1 MEGDKF
7 LGVWHQVMTIG
18 AIAFIFIAL
27 LIYVV
32 YKIRLASIADFKGKY
47 DFIRQ
52 NEIKVLQWTFYT
64 VGVAVMMIANTYG
77 RGSLEFDWGWFL
89 VRLFIALAGGT
100 LVGYVASLVFKY
112 YYPTRVHRKLNK
124 WRYMSRTNP
133 NTGNKM
139 KLLGEDEEDLH
150 LDEGMQAEEN
160 IFSVD
165 YDVWM
170 DPVSKEVRV
179 EKYPGHLEA
188 VRCNNC
194 GFYTMK
200 VVLEEIIEAPTT
212 TSKGQLVKNYKCE
225 YCKSIRATQFTVA
238 RLQEG
243 DQYTPQKVMYRT
255 NQNVDLVKLEIHGIS
270 GEWKSY
276 EFQNLEQARNFLEEY
291 ERENAAS

>member
-1 MEGDKF
+1 MDEEKF
-7 LGVWHQVMTIG
+7 LEIWHQVMTIG
-18 AIAFIFIAL
+18 TIASVLIAL
-27 LIYVV
+27 LMYLV
-32 YKIRLASIADFKGKY
+32 YKIRLTSISDFKAKY
-47 DFIRQ
+47 DYIRQ
-52 NEIKVLQWTFYT
+52 NEIKLLQWTFYM
-64 VGVAVMMIANTYG
+64 VGVAVTMIANTYG
-77 RGSLEFDWGWFL
+77 KESLEFDWGWFL
-89 VRLFIALAGGT
+89 VRLFISLAGGT
-100 LVGYVASLVFKY
+100 LVGYVAFLVFKY
-112 YYPTRVHRKLNK
+112 YYPTRLHRKLNK
-124 WRYMSRTNP
+124 WRYMPRINP
-133 NTGNKM
+133 KTGNKM
-139 KLLGEDEEDLH
+139 KLLGEEEEDLH

-170 DPVSKEVRV
+170 DAVSQDVRV

-200 VVLEEIIEAPTT
+200 VVEEEIIEAPTK

-243 DQYTPQKVMYRT
+243 DQYTPQSVMFRT
-255 NQNVDLVKLEIHGIS
+255 NQNVDLVKLQIHGIG

-276 EFQNLEQARNFLEEY
+276 EFQNIEQARNFLDEY